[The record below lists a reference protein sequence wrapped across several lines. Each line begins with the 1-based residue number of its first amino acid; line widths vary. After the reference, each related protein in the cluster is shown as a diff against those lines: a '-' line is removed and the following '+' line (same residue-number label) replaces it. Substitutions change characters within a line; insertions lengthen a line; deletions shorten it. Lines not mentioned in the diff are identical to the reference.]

1 MRGYV
6 PLLLLLAAIWGSSYL
21 FIKVAVRDVAP
32 AAMVELRLLLA
43 VPILIAYL
51 GAQVGWRRVLPELRS
66 VWRVGLVLGLV
77 NAALPFTLIAWGE
90 QHVDSGVAAIAN
102 ATVPI
107 FVVLLALHFQP
118 ENRVSRLQAAGIGL
132 GFLGVAVLAGF
143 NPTGGWLAALGTL
156 AVVLSSV
163 SYASANLYAGK
174 RVGRVASGPTLAAA
188 SMLAALVLLAPLALL
203 RLPAATPSPQALA
216 SIAALGIGGTAL
228 AQIVFYRMLRLYG
241 SARSSLVA
249 YLLPVTALIYG
260 AVLLGEPVTAAT
272 LAGLLLILVGVAIA
286 SNSWVCLVTAVPLF
300 VPVYSCI
307 VATEEEFLR
316 RKNDKLASILLP

>member
-1 MRGYV
+1 VRGYV

-21 FIKVAVRDVAP
+21 FIKVAVRDVPP

-43 VPILIAYL
+43 VPLLVGYL
-51 GAQVGWRRVLPELRS
+51 AVQVGGRKAVSELR
-66 VWRVGLVLGLV
+66 RIGRTGLVLGLA

-90 QHVDSGVAAIAN
+90 QHVDSGIAAIAN

-118 ENRVSRLQAAGIGL
+118 EQRVTRLQAVGIGL

-143 NPTGGWLAALGTL
+143 NPTGGWWAVAGTL

-174 RVGRVASGPTLAAA
+174 RVGNLASGPALAAA
-188 SMLAALVLLAPLALL
+188 SMLWALVLLAPFALV
-203 RLPAATPSPQALA
+203 RLPEATPSWQALA
-216 SIAALGIGGTAL
+216 SIAALGIGGTAI

-249 YLLPVTALIYG
+249 YLLPVTALAYG
-260 AVLLGEPVTAAT
+260 AVLLGEPVTVAT
-272 LAGLLLILVGVAIA
+272 LAGLVLILGGVAMGSGRVRA
-286 SNSWVCLVTAVPLF
+286 LWP
-300 VPVYSCI
+300 
-307 VATEEEFLR
+307 R
-316 RKNDKLASILLP
+316 

>member
-21 FIKVAVRDVAP
+21 FIKVAVRDVPP

-43 VPILIAYL
+43 VPLLVGYL
-51 GAQVGWRRVLPELRS
+51 AVQVGGRKAVSELR
-66 VWRVGLVLGLV
+66 RIGRTGLVLGLA

-90 QHVDSGVAAIAN
+90 QHVDSGIAAIAN

-118 ENRVSRLQAAGIGL
+118 EQRVTRLQAVGIGL

-143 NPTGGWLAALGTL
+143 NPTGGWWAVAGTL

-174 RVGRVASGPTLAAA
+174 RVGNLASGPALAAA
-188 SMLAALVLLAPLALL
+188 SMLWALVLLAPFALV
-203 RLPAATPSPQALA
+203 RLPEATPSWQALA
-216 SIAALGIGGTAL
+216 SIAALGIGGTAI

-249 YLLPVTALIYG
+249 YLLPVTALAYG
-260 AVLLGEPVTAAT
+260 AVLLGEPVTVAT
-272 LAGLLLILVGVAIA
+272 LAGLVLILGGVAMGSGRVRA
-286 SNSWVCLVTAVPLF
+286 LWP
-300 VPVYSCI
+300 
-307 VATEEEFLR
+307 R
-316 RKNDKLASILLP
+316 

>member
-21 FIKVAVRDVAP
+21 FIKVAVRDVPP

-43 VPILIAYL
+43 VPLLVGYL
-51 GAQVGWRRVLPELRS
+51 AVQVGGRKAVSELR
-66 VWRVGLVLGLV
+66 RIGRTGLVLGLA

-90 QHVDSGVAAIAN
+90 QHVDSGIAAIAN

-118 ENRVSRLQAAGIGL
+118 EQRVTRLQAVGIGL

-143 NPTGGWLAALGTL
+143 NPTGGWWAVAGTL

-174 RVGRVASGPTLAAA
+174 RVGNLASGPALAAA
-188 SMLAALVLLAPLALL
+188 SMLWALVLLAPFALV
-203 RLPAATPSPQALA
+203 RLPEATPSWQALA
-216 SIAALGIGGTAL
+216 SIAALGIGGTAI

-249 YLLPVTALIYG
+249 YLLPVTALAYG
-260 AVLLGEPVTAAT
+260 AVLLGESVTVAT
-272 LAGLLLILVGVAIA
+272 LAGLVLILGGVAMGSGRVRA
-286 SNSWVCLVTAVPLF
+286 LWP
-300 VPVYSCI
+300 
-307 VATEEEFLR
+307 R
-316 RKNDKLASILLP
+316 